1 LSNPIHRAITAW
13 RSRDWYD
20 IPLALL
26 GMALMLMGLS
36 FYALVSWVGAPV
48 MPYTGLAVAALGLW
62 IGFLRKLWDVLRT
75 GRGGASS

>member
-1 LSNPIHRAITAW
+1 MSGPLRRMISAW

-26 GMALMLMGLS
+26 GAALMGMGLS

-62 IGFLRKLWDVLRT
+62 IGYLRKLWNVLRS
-75 GRGGASS
+75 RRDGG